1 MAVSASTD
9 MIYRLSWRPRKDGRV
24 VATAHIVTSD
34 AVVVE
39 ATNSM
44 LWAVGKSYESVRTW
58 AAARLIDIE
67 LISTA
72 TSLKELK

>member
-1 MAVSASTD
+1 

-24 VATAHIVTSD
+24 VATARIATSD

-39 ATNSM
+39 TTNSM
-44 LWAVGKSYESVRTW
+44 LWAIGKSFGSVHGW
-58 AAARLIDIE
+58 ATAKFIKVE